1 MDNQV
6 KPLSQEADA
15 QSSSIALVLQTCQG
29 EAIKITDLQGDEIP
43 LRGHLSDVPWLEK
56 GDEVVVTDTS
66 DGAII
71 SGRLR
76 RVGELPQSTISVS
89 DDAMLLIADR
99 PLRIKVG
106 ESQLE
111 LTPNGQIRVDGR
123 EISQF
128 AGESM
133 RLLSPVI
140 EVN

>member
-56 GDEVVVTDTS
+56 GDEVVVTETS
-66 DGAII
+66 EGAII
-71 SGRLR
+71 TGRLR

-89 DDAMLLIADR
+89 DDAMILTADR
-99 PLRIKVG
+99 PLLIKVG

-111 LTPNGQIRVDGR
+111 LTPSGQIRVDGR
-123 EISQF
+123 EITQL
-128 AGESM
+128 ADESM
-133 RLLSPVI
+133 RLLSPVV